1 MNTTTKIPTITAL
14 DLARVTGGADVGD
27 KHLAKL
33 VPLQLPTQPN
43 AGDLSTWQHSI
54 K

>member
-1 MNTTTKIPTITAL
+1 MKPTTTIPTA
-14 DLARVTGGADVGD
+14 DLTRVTGGVDSLAD

-33 VPLQLPTQPN
+33 QALQLPSVPN
-43 AGDLSTWQHSI
+43 AGDLSTFRSI

>member
-1 MNTTTKIPTITAL
+1 MKTTTKIPTIAVAEL
-14 DLARVTGGADVGD
+14 SAVTGGSDVGD

-43 AGDLSTWQHSI
+43 AGDLSTWRSI

>member
-1 MNTTTKIPTITAL
+1 MKPTTTIPTL
-14 DLARVTGGADVGD
+14 DLARVTGGADVAD

-33 VPLQLPTQPN
+33 QALQLPSVPN
-43 AGDLSTWQHSI
+43 AGDLSTWPRSI